1 MRPIPHLHWLRYI
14 LKGESEEEAINNLDS
29 LKKSV
34 EENGGMNL
42 EESRSFKR
50 RLAYPLGKIR
60 EAFSGSIKFF
70 LKPDAI
76 KNLEEF
82 LKRENNIIRYLI
94 TVSRR
99 QTNKPP
105 QPKKIRRVAEI
116 SNSDIREID
125 KKLEEILG
133 Q

>member
-1 MRPIPHLHWLRYI
+1 MQPESKLYEITYI

-82 LKRENNIIRYLI
+82 LKRELDARAGDESFAVRPKRGLVWNCHQQNIQE
-94 TVSRR
+94 RR
-99 QTNKPP
+99 QTGKTN
-105 QPKKIRRVAEI
+105 
-116 SNSDIREID
+116 
-125 KKLEEILG
+125 
-133 Q
+133 